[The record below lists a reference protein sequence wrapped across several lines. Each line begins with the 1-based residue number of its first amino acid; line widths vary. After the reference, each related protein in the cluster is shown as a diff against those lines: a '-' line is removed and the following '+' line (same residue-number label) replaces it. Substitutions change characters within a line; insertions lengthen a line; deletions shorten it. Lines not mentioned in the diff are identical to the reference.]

1 MDKVLIAS
9 GSEKGKSVLKDL
21 LQSTGYTGVDSV
33 PSASEA
39 RRKLINS
46 AYQMVIINMPL
57 SDETGRELAF
67 QIEETDAAVL
77 VIIKAGQEEIFGRF
91 GTERGIF
98 VLTKPLNRQ
107 TFHDAIR
114 YARSA
119 QHRIM
124 ALKEKNRQLLKS
136 LDDLKVIYKAKCLL
150 IAEKGMTEEESH
162 HYIEK
167 EAMNLRLTKRQVAE
181 RILAVY

>member
-9 GSEKGKSVLKDL
+9 GAEKGTVVLKNL
-21 LQSTGYTGVDSV
+21 LQSAGYTGVESV
-33 PSASEA
+33 LSASEA

-57 SDETGRELAF
+57 ADETGRELAF
-67 QIEETDAAVL
+67 QIAETDSAVL
-77 VIIKAGQEEIFGRF
+77 VIIKAGSEEIFGRF
-91 GTERGIF
+91 GTEKGIY

-107 TFHDAIR
+107 TFHDAVR

-136 LDDLKVIYKAKCLL
+136 LDELKVICKAKCVLV
-150 IAEKGMTEEESH
+150 AEKGMTEEEAH

-167 EAMNLRLTKRQVAE
+167 EAMNLRLTKRQIAE